1 MEFSKFSRTAKTVG
15 LFLTASFMIGCTEMP
30 QEGNYLVR
38 KGFFG
43 NKYEPEINKG
53 RAWYLIDTIQ
63 EVYGKEILYTLENQT
78 PKDKNGVLIQ
88 DLDLTIAVKVNP
100 KHSKGENIVKFIVE
114 RSAFVKDREKD
125 AFVIGESYIKKDG
138 ASVLSKYFATIDSE
152 ALLND
157 KTTFESEFSKILQK
171 ELDSLYGEDM
181 FYIEDVKVASFK
193 AGQATEEKIQ
203 SINAIKAEEIKNA
216 ELLKAANSKKQV
228 MLTNAQM
235 LKDVS
240 KETGLSVDQILES
253 ELINT
258 LNSGSTSV
266 KPVADV
272 TQVVK
277 NKLKP

>member
-1 MEFSKFSRTAKTVG
+1 MNFYKFSRTAKTVG
-15 LFLTASFMIGCTEMP
+15 LFLTASLMIGCTQMP

-43 NKYEPEINKG
+43 NKYEQEINKG
-53 RAWYLIDTIQ
+53 RAWYFFDTIQ
-63 EVYGKEILYTLENQT
+63 EVYGKEVLYTLENQT

-100 KHSKGENIVKFIVE
+100 KHSKGENVIKFIVE
-114 RSAFVKDREKD
+114 RSDFVQDREKD
-125 AFVIGESYIKKDG
+125 AFVIGESYVKKDG

-152 ALLND
+152 TLLND
-157 KTTFESEFSKILQK
+157 KTTFESSFAKILQK
-171 ELDSLYGEDM
+171 ELDTLYGEDM

-193 AGQATEEKIQ
+193 AGQATEERIQ

-216 ELLKAANSKKQV
+216 ELLKAAKSKKEV
-228 MLTNAQM
+228 MLINAQM
-235 LKDVS
+235 IKDVS

-258 LNSGSTSV
+258 IGANSNSSIQ
-266 KPVADV
+266 PVADV
-272 TQVVK
+272 TQVVRK
-277 NKLKP
+277 AKP